1 MIAIIARSLWAR
13 KRRLV
18 ATLLA
23 VALGV
28 AFLAGTLLLSDTLRA
43 NFDRLFTQADGGTNV
58 VLRGA
63 TEIGSGNSA
72 RTGVDASLLPRVRTV
87 PGVADA
93 QPYLEGYGQLLGR
106 DGKPIGGN
114 GPPTQ
119 AANWVGDPA
128 LNPYRLVA
136 GHAPRAGDEVV
147 INRGAARTGHLA
159 LGMTTTLL
167 TPQPLRVHIV
177 GISTFGTADGFGPG
191 TFTGMTL
198 DAARAHLAG
207 PVRPKGPG
215 APAELT
221 EILVKAS
228 PGVPD
233 QELAARLRPVLPA
246 GVQAI
251 TGAQLATEDLDD
263 INSGFLGF
271 LSTGLTAF
279 AAVALLV
286 AAFSIYNTFS
296 ILAAQRGRESAL
308 LRALG
313 GTRRQLAVAGLAE
326 TLVVG
331 VVGSVAG
338 WAGGIGIAA
347 LLKGVFDSFGFA
359 LPAGGLVLRASSAVL
374 AVAVGVAATV
384 LAGVLPALRASRVP
398 PLAALRELAA
408 EPARISRVRS
418 VLGFLLTGGGVAA
431 VIAGTAGGGQGPAIA
446 GAVGTLAGF
455 VVLGP
460 VAVRPAAALL
470 GAPIAALRGVDGR
483 LARDNALRN
492 PRRTAATA
500 SALMVGVAVAT
511 LFTVIGASLKASA
524 TQGVGRA
531 LAADLVVYQPG
542 YAGGAGKAGFSPQLA
557 AGLGRLPSVGVAAGV
572 NRGSVLL
579 NGQAQTIAAVDPD
592 RIGSVLNLGVTAG
605 SLGAVDSGSFAVSA
619 AAAADQH
626 WRVGSRVPVVYPD
639 GTRAW
644 LRVAAVFDHPDVTGD
659 YLFAAAGWAPHAGQP
674 LDAMVLIKLK
684 PGAALGPARAAVTA
698 ATATAGQPRVQDR
711 AQYQASAASYV
722 TTVLGLVY
730 VMLALA
736 IVIALMGVANTL
748 SLSIHERTRELGL
761 LRALGQTRTQARGMI
776 RWESVI
782 IAVFGTLG
790 GVILGTFLGWAVVR
804 SSSGASLAVF
814 AAPPL
819 QLILFLVLGAVTGV
833 LAGIRPAR
841 RAARLNMISAITA
854 A

>member
-1 MIAIIARSLWAR
+1 MIAIAARSLWAR

-23 VALGV
+23 VGLGV

-128 LNPYRLVA
+128 LNPYQLVQ
-136 GHAPRAGDEVV
+136 GHAPRADDEVI

-177 GISTFGTADGFGPG
+177 GISTFGSADGFGPG

-207 PVRPKGPG
+207 PKGPKG
-215 APAELT
+215 PAELT

-331 VVGSVAG
+331 VLGSVAG

-347 LLKGVFDSFGFA
+347 LLKGVFDGFGFA
-359 LPAGGLVLRASSAVL
+359 LPAGGLVLRASSPVL
-374 AVAVGVAATV
+374 AA
-384 LAGVLPALRASRVP
+384 
-398 PLAALRELAA
+398 
-408 EPARISRVRS
+408 
-418 VLGFLLTGGGVAA
+418 
-431 VIAGTAGGGQGPAIA
+431 
-446 GAVGTLAGF
+446 
-455 VVLGP
+455 
-460 VAVRPAAALL
+460 
-470 GAPIAALRGVDGR
+470 
-483 LARDNALRN
+483 
-492 PRRTAATA
+492 
-500 SALMVGVAVAT
+500 
-511 LFTVIGASLKASA
+511 
-524 TQGVGRA
+524 
-531 LAADLVVYQPG
+531 
-542 YAGGAGKAGFSPQLA
+542 
-557 AGLGRLPSVGVAAGV
+557 
-572 NRGSVLL
+572 
-579 NGQAQTIAAVDPD
+579 
-592 RIGSVLNLGVTAG
+592 
-605 SLGAVDSGSFAVSA
+605 
-619 AAAADQH
+619 
-626 WRVGSRVPVVYPD
+626 
-639 GTRAW
+639 
-644 LRVAAVFDHPDVTGD
+644 
-659 YLFAAAGWAPHAGQP
+659 
-674 LDAMVLIKLK
+674 
-684 PGAALGPARAAVTA
+684 
-698 ATATAGQPRVQDR
+698 
-711 AQYQASAASYV
+711 
-722 TTVLGLVY
+722 
-730 VMLALA
+730 
-736 IVIALMGVANTL
+736 
-748 SLSIHERTRELGL
+748 
-761 LRALGQTRTQARGMI
+761 
-776 RWESVI
+776 
-782 IAVFGTLG
+782 
-790 GVILGTFLGWAVVR
+790 
-804 SSSGASLAVF
+804 
-814 AAPPL
+814 
-819 QLILFLVLGAVTGV
+819 
-833 LAGIRPAR
+833 
-841 RAARLNMISAITA
+841 
-854 A
+854 

>member
-18 ATLLA
+18 ATLIA

-28 AFLAGTLLLSDTLRA
+28 AF
-43 NFDRLFTQADGGTNV
+43 
-58 VLRGA
+58 
-63 TEIGSGNSA
+63 
-72 RTGVDASLLPRVRTV
+72 LLPRVRTV

-119 AANWVGDPA
+119 AANWVADPA
-128 LNPYRLVA
+128 LNPYRLVQ
-136 GHAPRAGDEVV
+136 GHAPRADDEVV
-147 INRGAARTGHLA
+147 INRGAAKTGHLA

-177 GISTFGTADGFGPG
+177 GITTFGTADGFGPG

-198 DAARAHLAG
+198 HAARLHLAG
-207 PVRPKGPG
+207 SKGPG
-215 APAELT
+215 QAELSQ
-221 EILVKAS
+221 ILVRAS

-233 QELAARLRPVLPA
+233 AELAARLRPVLPA

-251 TGAQLATEDLDD
+251 TGSQLATENLDN

-326 TLVVG
+326 TLVIG
-331 VVGSVAG
+331 VLGSVAG

-347 LLKGVFDSFGFA
+347 LLKGVFNGFGFA
-359 LPAGGLVLRASSAVL
+359 LPAGGLVLRASSSVL

-384 LAGVLPALRASRVP
+384 LAGVLPALRSSRVP

-418 VLGFLLTGGGVAA
+418 VLGFVLVAGGVGA

-455 VVLGP
+455 IVLGP
-460 VAVRPAAALL
+460 VAVRPAAAVL
-470 GAPIAALRGVDGR
+470 GAPIAALRGVGGR

-511 LFTVIGASLKASA
+511 LFTVIGGSLKASA

-531 LAADLVVYQPG
+531 LTADLVVSQPG

-579 NGQAQTIAAVDPD
+579 NGQAQTIAAVHPD
-592 RIGSVLNLGVTAG
+592 RIGSVLNLGVNRGLARRGRRRLVRGVGGG
-605 SLGAVDSGSFAVSA
+605 SG
-619 AAAADQH
+619 
-626 WRVGSRVPVVYPD
+626 
-639 GTRAW
+639 
-644 LRVAAVFDHPDVTGD
+644 
-659 YLFAAAGWAPHAGQP
+659 
-674 LDAMVLIKLK
+674 
-684 PGAALGPARAAVTA
+684 GPAL
-698 ATATAGQPRVQDR
+698 P
-711 AQYQASAASYV
+711 ASW
-722 TTVLGLVY
+722 GCC
-730 VMLALA
+730 
-736 IVIALMGVANTL
+736 
-748 SLSIHERTRELGL
+748 
-761 LRALGQTRTQARGMI
+761 AR
-776 RWESVI
+776 
-782 IAVFGTLG
+782 
-790 GVILGTFLGWAVVR
+790 
-804 SSSGASLAVF
+804 SG
-814 AAPPL
+814 
-819 QLILFLVLGAVTGV
+819 
-833 LAGIRPAR
+833 RPGRR
-841 RAARLNMISAITA
+841 RAAWSGGSR
-854 A
+854 

>member
-1 MIAIIARSLWAR
+1 MIAITARSLWAR

-198 DAARAHLAG
+198 DAARTHLAG
-207 PVRPKGPG
+207 TKGPG

-233 QELAARLRPVLPA
+233 QELAARLRPALPT

-418 VLGFLLTGGGVAA
+418 VLGFLLIAGGAGA
-431 VIAGTAGGGQGPAIA
+431 VIAGAAGAGEAAAIA
-446 GAVGTLAGF
+446 GGVGTLAG
-455 VVLGP
+455 
-460 VAVRPAAALL
+460 
-470 GAPIAALRGVDGR
+470 
-483 LARDNALRN
+483 
-492 PRRTAATA
+492 
-500 SALMVGVAVAT
+500 
-511 LFTVIGASLKASA
+511 
-524 TQGVGRA
+524 
-531 LAADLVVYQPG
+531 
-542 YAGGAGKAGFSPQLA
+542 
-557 AGLGRLPSVGVAAGV
+557 
-572 NRGSVLL
+572 
-579 NGQAQTIAAVDPD
+579 
-592 RIGSVLNLGVTAG
+592 
-605 SLGAVDSGSFAVSA
+605 
-619 AAAADQH
+619 
-626 WRVGSRVPVVYPD
+626 
-639 GTRAW
+639 
-644 LRVAAVFDHPDVTGD
+644 
-659 YLFAAAGWAPHAGQP
+659 
-674 LDAMVLIKLK
+674 
-684 PGAALGPARAAVTA
+684 
-698 ATATAGQPRVQDR
+698 
-711 AQYQASAASYV
+711 
-722 TTVLGLVY
+722 
-730 VMLALA
+730 
-736 IVIALMGVANTL
+736 
-748 SLSIHERTRELGL
+748 
-761 LRALGQTRTQARGMI
+761 
-776 RWESVI
+776 
-782 IAVFGTLG
+782 
-790 GVILGTFLGWAVVR
+790 
-804 SSSGASLAVF
+804 
-814 AAPPL
+814 
-819 QLILFLVLGAVTGV
+819 
-833 LAGIRPAR
+833 
-841 RAARLNMISAITA
+841 
-854 A
+854 

>member
-1 MIAIIARSLWAR
+1 MIAIIARSVWAR

-43 NFDRLFTQADGGTNV
+43 NFDRLFTQADSGTDV

-63 TEIGSGNSA
+63 TQIGSRNA
-72 RTGVDASLLPRVRTV
+72 TRTGVDASLLPRVRAV

-93 QPYLEGYGQLLGR
+93 QPFLEGYGQLLGR

-136 GHAPRAGDEVV
+136 GHAPRAADEVV
-147 INRGAARTGHLA
+147 VNRGAAKAGHLA

-177 GISTFGTADGFGPG
+177 GIATFGTADGFGPG

-198 DAARAHLAG
+198 PAAQLHLASS
-207 PVRPKGPG
+207 KGPG
-215 APAELT
+215 PAELSQ
-221 EILVKAS
+221 ILVRAA

-233 QELAARLRPVLPA
+233 AELAARLRPVLPA

-251 TGAQLATEDLDD
+251 TGTQLATENLDN

-279 AAVALLV
+279 AAIALLV

-326 TLVVG
+326 TLVIG

-347 LLKGVFDSFGFA
+347 LLKGVFNGFGFA
-359 LPAGGLVLRASSAVL
+359 LPAGGLVLRASSSVL

-384 LAGVLPALRASRVP
+384 LAGVLPALRSSRVP

-418 VLGFLLTGGGVAA
+418 VLGFLLTAGGIGA
-431 VIAGTAGGGQGPAIA
+431 VIAGTANGGQGPAIA
-446 GAVGTLAGF
+446 GAVGILAGF

-460 VAVRPAAALL
+460 VAVRPAAAVL
-470 GAPIAALRGVDGR
+470 GAPIAALRGVGGR

-524 TQGVGRA
+524 TQGVDRT

-542 YAGGAGKAGFSPQLA
+542 YGGSAGLAGFSPTLA
-557 AGLGRLPSVGVAAGV
+557 AGLGRLPAVDVAAGV
-572 NRGSVLL
+572 SRGSVLL
-579 NGQAQTIAAVDPD
+579 DGGARTVAAVDPD
-592 RIGSVLNLGVTAG
+592 RIGTVLNLGVTAG
-605 SLGAVDSGSFAVSA
+605 SLGAVGSGSFAVSA
-619 AAAADQH
+619 AAAADQR
-626 WRVGSRVPVVYPD
+626 WRVGSTVPVVYPD
-639 GTRAW
+639 GAHAR
-644 LRVAAVFDHPDVTGD
+644 LRVAAIFGHPDITGD
-659 YLFAAAGWAPHAGQP
+659 YLFAAAGWAPHAGQA
-674 LDAMVLIKLK
+674 LDSMVLIKLK

-698 ATATAGQPRVQDR
+698 AIAGTGQPRVQDR
-711 AQYQASAASYV
+711 AQYEASATGAV
-722 TTVLGLVY
+722 NTILGLVY

-736 IVIALMGVANTL
+736 ILIALMGVANTL

-761 LRALGQTRTQARGMI
+761 LRALGQTRAQARGMV

-790 GVILGTFLGWAVVR
+790 GVILGTFTGWAVVQ
-804 SSSGASLAVF
+804 SSSGPSMTVF

-819 QLILFLVLGAVTGV
+819 QLVLFLVLGAVTGI

-841 RAARLNMISAITA
+841 RAARQNMITAIA
-854 A
+854 AA

>member
-1 MIAIIARSLWAR
+1 VIAITARSLWAR

-23 VALGV
+23 VGLGV

-43 NFDRLFTQADGGTNV
+43 NFDRLFTQADGGTDV

-63 TEIGSGNSA
+63 TKVGAE
-72 RTGVDASLLPRVRTV
+72 RTGVDASLLARVRSV
-87 PGVADA
+87 AGVADA
-93 QPYLEGYGQLLGR
+93 QPYLEGYGQLVGR

-128 LNPYRLVA
+128 LNPYRLVQ

-147 INRGAARTGHLA
+147 INRGAARTGHLT

-177 GISTFGTADGFGPG
+177 GITTFGTADGFGPG

-198 DAARAHLAG
+198 RAARAHLTG
-207 PVRPKGPG
+207 PEGT

-221 EILVKAS
+221 QILVRAS
-228 PGVPD
+228 PGVPP

-251 TGAQLATEDLDD
+251 TGAQLATENLND

-313 GTRRQLAVAGLAE
+313 ATRRQLAVAGLAE

-331 VVGSVAG
+331 VAGSVAG

-347 LLKGVFDSFGFA
+347 LLKGVFDGFGFA
-359 LPAGGLVLRASSAVL
+359 LPAGGLVLRASSSVL

-384 LAGVLPALRASRVP
+384 LAGVLPAIRASRVA
-398 PLAALRELAA
+398 PL
-408 EPARISRVRS
+408 
-418 VLGFLLTGGGVAA
+418 T
-431 VIAGTAGGGQGPAIA
+431 
-446 GAVGTLAGF
+446 
-455 VVLGP
+455 
-460 VAVRPAAALL
+460 
-470 GAPIAALRGVDGR
+470 
-483 LARDNALRN
+483 
-492 PRRTAATA
+492 
-500 SALMVGVAVAT
+500 
-511 LFTVIGASLKASA
+511 
-524 TQGVGRA
+524 
-531 LAADLVVYQPG
+531 ADLVVYQPG
-542 YAGGAGKAGFSPQLA
+542 YGGGAGLAGFSPELA
-557 AGLGRLPSVGVAAGV
+557 AGLARLPSVGVAAGLS
-572 NRGSVLL
+572 RGSVLL
-579 NGQAQTIAAVDPD
+579 DGTAQAITAADPA
-592 RIGSVLNLGVTAG
+592 RIGRVLNLGVSAG
-605 SLGAVDSGSFAVSA
+605 SLGAVDAGSFAVSA
-619 AAAADQH
+619 KASADQH

-639 GTRAW
+639 GSRAD
-644 LRVAAVFDHPDVTGD
+644 LRVAAIFDHPDITGD

-674 LDAMVLIKLK
+674 LDSMVLIKLK
-684 PGAALGPARAAVTA
+684 PGASAGAARAAVTA
-698 ATATAGQPRVQDR
+698 ATAAAGQPRVQDQ
-711 AQYQASAASYV
+711 AQYRASATSGV
-722 TTVLGLVY
+722 NTVLGLVY

-736 IVIALMGVANTL
+736 IVIALMGVVNTL

-761 LRALGQTRTQARGMI
+761 LRALGQTRAQVRGMI

-782 IAVFGTLG
+782 IAVFGTAG

-804 SSSGASLAVF
+804 SSSSAALGVF

-819 QLILFLVLGAVTGV
+819 QLALFLVLGAVTGI

-841 RAARLNMISAITA
+841 RAARLNMISAIA
-854 A
+854 AA

>member
-1 MIAIIARSLWAR
+1 MIAVTARSLWAR

-23 VALGV
+23 VGLGV

-43 NFDRLFTQADGGTNV
+43 NFDRLFTQADSGTDV

-63 TEIGSGNSA
+63 TKVGAE
-72 RTGVDASLLPRVRTV
+72 RTGVEASLLARVRSV
-87 PGVADA
+87 AGVADA

-128 LNPYRLVA
+128 LNPYRLVQ
-136 GHAPRAGDEVV
+136 GHAPRAADEVV
-147 INRGAARTGHLA
+147 INRGAARTGHLT

-177 GISTFGTADGFGPG
+177 GITTFGTADGFGPG

-198 DAARAHLAG
+198 PAARAHLTG
-207 PVRPKGPG
+207 PEGP

-221 EILVKAS
+221 QILVRAS
-228 PGVPD
+228 PGVSP
-233 QELAARLRPVLPA
+233 QELAARLRPVLPP

-251 TGAQLATEDLDD
+251 TGTQLATENLDD

-313 GTRRQLAVAGLAE
+313 ATRRQLAVAGLAE
-326 TLVVG
+326 ALVVG
-331 VVGSVAG
+331 VAGSVAG

-347 LLKGVFDSFGFA
+347 LLKGVFDGFGFA
-359 LPAGGLVLRASSAVL
+359 LPAGGLVLRASSSVL

-384 LAGVLPALRASRVP
+384 LAGVLPAVRASRVA

-408 EPARISRVRS
+408 EPVRVSRVRS
-418 VLGFLLTGGGVAA
+418 ALGFLLTAGGVGA
-431 VIAGTAGGGQGPAIA
+431 VIAGAAAGGQGATIA

-460 VAVRPAAALL
+460 VAVRPAAAVL
-470 GAPIAALRGVDGR
+470 GAPIAALRGVGGR

-500 SALMVGVAVAT
+500 SALMVGVAVVT
-511 LFTVIGASLKASA
+511 MFTVIGASLKASA
-524 TQGVGRA
+524 AQGVQRT
-531 LAADLVVYQPG
+531 LTADLVVYQPG
-542 YAGGAGKAGFSPQLA
+542 YGGSAGLAGFSPELA
-557 AGLGRLPSVGVAAGV
+557 AGLGRLPSVGVAAGLS
-572 NRGSVLL
+572 RGSVLL
-579 NGQAQTIAAVDPD
+579 GGTAQTITAADPA
-592 RIGSVLNLGVTAG
+592 RIGSVLNLGVSAG
-605 SLGAVDSGSFAVSA
+605 SLGAVDAGSFAVSA
-619 AAAADQH
+619 KAAADQH

-639 GTRAW
+639 GSRAD
-644 LRVAAVFDHPDVTGD
+644 LRVAAIFDHPDITGD
-659 YLFAAAGWAPHAGQP
+659 FLFAAAGWAPHAGQP
-674 LDAMVLIKLK
+674 LDSMVLIKLK
-684 PGAALGPARAAVTA
+684 PGAGPGAARAAVTA
-698 ATATAGQPRVQDR
+698 ATASAGQPRVQDQ
-711 AQYQASAASYV
+711 AQYQASATGGV
-722 TTVLGLVY
+722 NTVLGLVY

-761 LRALGQTRTQARGMI
+761 LRALGQTRAQVRGMI

-782 IAVFGTLG
+782 IAVFGTAG

-804 SSSGASLAVF
+804 SSSSSALGVF

-819 QLILFLVLGAVTGV
+819 QLVLFLVLGAVTGI

-841 RAARLNMISAITA
+841 RAARLNVITA
-854 A
+854 IATA

>member
-18 ATLLA
+18 ATLIA

-28 AFLAGTLLLSDTLRA
+28 AF
-43 NFDRLFTQADGGTNV
+43 
-58 VLRGA
+58 
-63 TEIGSGNSA
+63 
-72 RTGVDASLLPRVRTV
+72 LLPRVRTV

-114 GPPTQ
+114 GPPTE

-207 PVRPKGPG
+207 
-215 APAELT
+215 
-221 EILVKAS
+221 ILVKAS

-233 QELAARLRPVLPA
+233 QELAATLRPVLPA
-246 GVQAI
+246 RVQAI

-359 LPAGGLVLRASSAVL
+359 LPAGGLVLRASSSVL
-374 AVAVGVAATV
+374 AVTVGVAATV

-418 VLGFLLTGGGVAA
+418 VLGFLLTGGGVTA

-460 VAVRPAAALL
+460 AAVRRAAALL

-500 SALMVGVAVAT
+500 SALMVGVAVAI

-531 LAADLVVYQPG
+531 LTADLVVYQPG

-557 AGLGRLPSVGVAAGV
+557 AGLGRLPSVGVS
-572 NRGSVLL
+572 RGSVLL

-592 RIGSVLNLGVTAG
+592 RIGSVLNLGITAG
-605 SLGAVDSGSFAVSA
+605 SLGAVDAGSFAVSA

-626 WRVGSRVPVVYPD
+626 WRVGSRMPVVYPD
-639 GTRAW
+639 GTRARM
-644 LRVAAVFDHPDVTGD
+644 RVAAVFDYPDVTGD

-684 PGAALGPARAAVTA
+684 PGAAFGPARAAVTA
-698 ATATAGQPRVQDR
+698 ATAPAGQPRVQDR

-722 TTVLGLVY
+722 TPVLGLVY

-761 LRALGQTRTQARGMI
+761 LRALGQSRAQARGMV

-819 QLILFLVLGAVTGV
+819 QLILFLVLGAVTGI

-841 RAARLNMISAITA
+841 RAARLNMISAISA

>member
-18 ATLLA
+18 ATLIA

-28 AFLAGTLLLSDTLRA
+28 AF
-43 NFDRLFTQADGGTNV
+43 
-58 VLRGA
+58 
-63 TEIGSGNSA
+63 
-72 RTGVDASLLPRVRTV
+72 LLPRVRTV

-114 GPPTQ
+114 GPPTE

-207 PVRPKGPG
+207 PEGPKG
-215 APAELT
+215 PAELT

-347 LLKGVFDSFGFA
+347 LLKGVFTGFGFA
-359 LPAGGLVLRASSAVL
+359 RPAGGRVRRASSSVL
-374 AVAVGVAATV
+374 GVTGGVAATV
-384 LAGVLPALRASRVP
+384 LAGVLPALRDSRVP
-398 PLAALRELAA
+398 PLAALRGLAA
-408 EPARISRVRS
+408 DPARISHVRS
-418 VLGFLLTGGGVAA
+418 VLGFLLIAGGVGA

-446 GAVGTLAGF
+446 GAVGILAG
-455 VVLGP
+455 
-460 VAVRPAAALL
+460 
-470 GAPIAALRGVDGR
+470 
-483 LARDNALRN
+483 
-492 PRRTAATA
+492 
-500 SALMVGVAVAT
+500 
-511 LFTVIGASLKASA
+511 
-524 TQGVGRA
+524 
-531 LAADLVVYQPG
+531 
-542 YAGGAGKAGFSPQLA
+542 
-557 AGLGRLPSVGVAAGV
+557 
-572 NRGSVLL
+572 
-579 NGQAQTIAAVDPD
+579 
-592 RIGSVLNLGVTAG
+592 
-605 SLGAVDSGSFAVSA
+605 
-619 AAAADQH
+619 
-626 WRVGSRVPVVYPD
+626 
-639 GTRAW
+639 
-644 LRVAAVFDHPDVTGD
+644 
-659 YLFAAAGWAPHAGQP
+659 
-674 LDAMVLIKLK
+674 
-684 PGAALGPARAAVTA
+684 
-698 ATATAGQPRVQDR
+698 
-711 AQYQASAASYV
+711 
-722 TTVLGLVY
+722 
-730 VMLALA
+730 
-736 IVIALMGVANTL
+736 
-748 SLSIHERTRELGL
+748 
-761 LRALGQTRTQARGMI
+761 
-776 RWESVI
+776 
-782 IAVFGTLG
+782 
-790 GVILGTFLGWAVVR
+790 
-804 SSSGASLAVF
+804 
-814 AAPPL
+814 
-819 QLILFLVLGAVTGV
+819 
-833 LAGIRPAR
+833 
-841 RAARLNMISAITA
+841 
-854 A
+854 

>member
-1 MIAIIARSLWAR
+1 MIAIAARSLWAR

-23 VALGV
+23 VGLGV

-43 NFDRLFTQADGGTNV
+43 NFDRLFTQADSGTDV

-63 TEIGSGNSA
+63 TQIGSGNA
-72 RTGVDASLLPRVRTV
+72 TRTGVDAGLLPRVRAV

-93 QPYLEGYGQLLGR
+93 QPFLEGYGQLLGR

-136 GHAPRAGDEVV
+136 GHAPRAADEVV
-147 INRGAARTGHLA
+147 INRGAAKTGHLA

-177 GISTFGTADGFGPG
+177 GIATFGTADGFGPG

-198 DAARAHLAG
+198 PAARLHLTG
-207 PVRPKGPG
+207 PRGSQG
-215 APAELT
+215 LAQLSQ
-221 EILVKAS
+221 ILVRAA

-233 QELAARLRPVLPA
+233 AELAARLRPVLPA

-251 TGAQLATEDLDD
+251 TGGQLATENLDN

-279 AAVALLV
+279 AAIALLV

-326 TLVVG
+326 TLVIG

-347 LLKGVFDSFGFA
+347 LLKGVFNGFGFA
-359 LPAGGLVLRASSAVL
+359 LPAGGLVLRASSSVL

-384 LAGVLPALRASRVP
+384 LAGVLPALRSSRVP

-418 VLGFLLTGGGVAA
+418 VLGFLLIAGGVGA

-460 VAVRPAAALL
+460 VAVRPAAAVL
-470 GAPIAALRGVDGR
+470 GAPIAALRGVGGR

-524 TQGVGRA
+524 TQGVDRT

-542 YAGGAGKAGFSPQLA
+542 YGGSAGLAGFSPTLA
-557 AGLGRLPSVGVAAGV
+557 AGLGRLPSVDVAAGV
-572 NRGSVLL
+572 SRGSVLL
-579 NGQAQTIAAVDPD
+579 DGQAQTVAAIDPG
-592 RIGSVLNLGVTAG
+592 RIGTVLNLGVTAG
-605 SLGAVDSGSFAVSA
+605 SLGAVGSGSFAVSA
-619 AAAADQH
+619 AAAADRH
-626 WRVGSRVPVVYPD
+626 WRVGSTVPVVYPD
-639 GTRAW
+639 GAHAR
-644 LRVAAVFDHPDVTGD
+644 LRVAAIFGHPDITGD
-659 YLFAAAGWAPHAGQP
+659 YLFAAAGWAPHAGQA
-674 LDAMVLIKLK
+674 LDSMVLIKLK
-684 PGAALGPARAAVTA
+684 PGAALGPARAAITA
-698 ATATAGQPRVQDR
+698 AIAGTGQPRVQDR
-711 AQYQASAASYV
+711 AQYEASATGAV
-722 TTVLGLVY
+722 NTILGLVY

-736 IVIALMGVANTL
+736 ILIALMGVANTL

-761 LRALGQTRTQARGMI
+761 LRALGQTRAQARGMV

-790 GVILGTFLGWAVVR
+790 GVILGTFTGWAVVQ
-804 SSSGASLAVF
+804 SSGSATLGVF

-819 QLILFLVLGAVTGV
+819 QLVLFLVLGAVTGI

-841 RAARLNMISAITA
+841 RAARQNMITAIASA
-854 A
+854 

>member
-1 MIAIIARSLWAR
+1 MIALTARNLWAR

-23 VALGV
+23 VGLGV

-43 NFDRLFTQADGGTNV
+43 NFDRLFTQADGGTDV

-63 TEIGSGNSA
+63 TKVGAE
-72 RTGVDASLLPRVRTV
+72 RTGVDASLLQRVRTV

-93 QPYLEGYGQLLGR
+93 QPYLEGYGQLVGR

-114 GPPTQ
+114 GPPTE

-128 LNPYRLVA
+128 LNPYRLVQ
-136 GHAPRAGDEVV
+136 GRAPRADDEVV
-147 INRGAARTGHLA
+147 INRGAARTGHLT
-159 LGMTTTLL
+159 LGATTTLL
-167 TPQPLRVHIV
+167 TPQPVRVHIV
-177 GISTFGTADGFGPG
+177 GITTFGTADGFGPG

-198 DAARAHLAG
+198 PAARAHLTG
-207 PVRPKGPG
+207 PQAQG
-215 APAELT
+215 PAEVT
-221 EILVKAS
+221 QILVRAS
-228 PGVPD
+228 PGVPP
-233 QELAARLRPVLPA
+233 QELAVRLRPVLPA

-251 TGAQLATEDLDD
+251 TGAQLATENLDD

-313 GTRRQLAVAGLAE
+313 ATRRQLAVAGLAE

-347 LLKGVFDSFGFA
+347 LLKGVFDGFGFA
-359 LPAGGLVLRASSAVL
+359 LPAGGLVLRASSSVL
-374 AVAVGVAATV
+374 AVSVGVAATV
-384 LAGVLPALRASRVP
+384 LAGVLPAVRASRVA

-408 EPARISRVRS
+408 EPARVSRVRS
-418 VLGFLLTGGGVAA
+418 ALGFLLTSGGVGA
-431 VIAGTAGGGQGPAIA
+431 VIAGAAGRSQGAALA
-446 GAVGTLAGF
+446 GAVGALAGF

-460 VAVRPAAALL
+460 IAVRPAAAVL
-470 GAPIAALRGVDGR
+470 GAPIAALRGIGGR

-511 LFTVIGASLKASA
+511 MFTVIGASLKASA
-524 TQGVGRA
+524 TQGVQRT
-531 LAADLVVYQPG
+531 LTADLVVYQPG
-542 YAGGAGKAGFSPQLA
+542 YGGSAGLAGFSPRLA
-557 AGLGRLPSVGVAAGV
+557 ANLGRLPSVGVAAGLS
-572 NRGSVLL
+572 RGSVLL
-579 NGQAQTIAAVDPD
+579 DGQAQTIAAADPGP
-592 RIGSVLNLGVTAG
+592 IGSVLNLGVSAG
-605 SLGAVDSGSFAVSA
+605 SLGAVDAGSFAVSA
-619 AAAADQH
+619 QAAADQH
-626 WRVGSRVPVVYPD
+626 WRIGTEVPVVYPD
-639 GTRAW
+639 GSRGD
-644 LRVAAVFDHPDVTGD
+644 LRVAAIFDHPDITGD
-659 YLFAAAGWAPHAGQP
+659 YLFATAGWAPHAGQP
-674 LDAMVLIKLK
+674 LDSMVLIKLK
-684 PGAALGPARAAVTA
+684 PGAGLGAARAAVTA
-698 ATATAGQPRVQDR
+698 ATAAAGQPRVQDQ
-711 AQYQASAASYV
+711 AQYRASASGGV
-722 TTVLGLVY
+722 NTVLGLVY

-761 LRALGQTRTQARGMI
+761 LRALGQTRAQVRGMI

-782 IAVFGTLG
+782 IAVFGTAG

-804 SSSGASLAVF
+804 SSSRAALGVF

-819 QLILFLVLGAVTGV
+819 QLVLFLVLGAVTGIV
-833 LAGIRPAR
+833 AGIRPAR
-841 RAARLNMISAITA
+841 RAARLNMISAIA
-854 A
+854 SA

>member
-63 TEIGSGNSA
+63 TEIGSGNCT

-93 QPYLEGYGQLLGR
+93 QPYLEGYGQLLDR

-114 GPPTQ
+114 GPPTE
-119 AANWVGDPA
+119 AANWIGDPA
-128 LNPYRLVA
+128 LNPYRLVQ
-136 GHAPRAGDEVV
+136 GHAPGAGDEVV
-147 INRGAARTGHLA
+147 INRGAAKTGHLA

-207 PVRPKGPG
+207 PEGPTG
-215 APAELT
+215 PAELT

-233 QELAARLRPVLPA
+233 QELAASLRPVLSA

-279 AAVALLV
+279 AAV
-286 AAFSIYNTFS
+286 
-296 ILAAQRGRESAL
+296 

-347 LLKGVFDSFGFA
+347 LLKGVFDGFGFA
-359 LPAGGLVLRASSAVL
+359 LPAGGLVLRASSSVL

-384 LAGVLPALRASRVP
+384 LAGVLPAVRASRVA

-408 EPARISRVRS
+408 EPARVSRVRS
-418 VLGFLLTGGGVAA
+418 VLGFLLTAGGVGA
-431 VIAGTAGGGQGPAIA
+431 VIAGAAAGGQEATIA

-455 VVLGP
+455 VVLGT
-460 VAVRPAAALL
+460 VAVRPAAAVL
-470 GAPIAALRGVDGR
+470 GAPIAALRGVGGR
-483 LARDNALRN
+483 LARDNALRH

-511 LFTVIGASLKASA
+511 LFTVIGGSLKASA

-531 LAADLVVYQPG
+531 LTADLVVSQPG

-579 NGQAQTIAAVDPD
+579 NGQAQTIAAVHPD
-592 RIGSVLNLGVTAG
+592 RIGSVLNLGVNRGLARRGRRRLVRGVGGG
-605 SLGAVDSGSFAVSA
+605 SG
-619 AAAADQH
+619 
-626 WRVGSRVPVVYPD
+626 
-639 GTRAW
+639 
-644 LRVAAVFDHPDVTGD
+644 
-659 YLFAAAGWAPHAGQP
+659 
-674 LDAMVLIKLK
+674 
-684 PGAALGPARAAVTA
+684 GPAL
-698 ATATAGQPRVQDR
+698 P
-711 AQYQASAASYV
+711 ASW
-722 TTVLGLVY
+722 GCC
-730 VMLALA
+730 
-736 IVIALMGVANTL
+736 
-748 SLSIHERTRELGL
+748 
-761 LRALGQTRTQARGMI
+761 AR
-776 RWESVI
+776 
-782 IAVFGTLG
+782 
-790 GVILGTFLGWAVVR
+790 
-804 SSSGASLAVF
+804 SG
-814 AAPPL
+814 
-819 QLILFLVLGAVTGV
+819 
-833 LAGIRPAR
+833 RPGRR
-841 RAARLNMISAITA
+841 RAAWSGGSR
-854 A
+854 

>member
-1 MIAIIARSLWAR
+1 MIAITARSLWAR

-23 VALGV
+23 VGLGV

-43 NFDRLFTQADGGTNV
+43 NFDRLFTQADSGTDV

-63 TEIGSGNSA
+63 TQIGSGNA
-72 RTGVDASLLPRVRTV
+72 TRTGVDASLLPRVRTV

-93 QPYLEGYGQLLGR
+93 QPFLEGYGQLLDR

-136 GHAPRAGDEVV
+136 GHAPRAADEVV

-177 GISTFGTADGFGPG
+177 GIATFGTADGFGPG

-198 DAARAHLAG
+198 PAAQLHLTGSGG
-207 PVRPKGPG
+207 P
-215 APAELT
+215 APAQLSQ
-221 EILVKAS
+221 ILVRAA

-233 QELAARLRPVLPA
+233 AELAARLRPVLPA

-251 TGAQLATEDLDD
+251 TGGQLATENLDN

-279 AAVALLV
+279 AAIALLV

-326 TLVVG
+326 TLVIG

-347 LLKGVFDSFGFA
+347 LLKGVFNGFGFA
-359 LPAGGLVLRASSAVL
+359 LPAGGLVLRASSSVL

-398 PLAALRELAA
+398 PLAALRELDA
-408 EPARISRVRS
+408 EPARVSRVRS
-418 VLGFLLTGGGVAA
+418 ALGFLLTAGGVAA
-431 VIAGTAGGGQGPAIA
+431 AIAGIAGRGQGLATA
-446 GAVGTLAGF
+446 GAVGLLAGF

-460 VAVRPAAALL
+460 VAVRPAAAVL
-470 GAPIAALRGVDGR
+470 GAPIAALRGVGGR

-500 SALMVGVAVAT
+500 SALMVGVTVAT

-524 TQGVGRA
+524 TQGVDRT

-542 YAGGAGKAGFSPQLA
+542 YGGSAGLAGFSPTLA

-572 NRGSVLL
+572 SRGSVLL
-579 NGQAQTIAAVDPD
+579 DGQAQTVAAADPG
-592 RIGSVLNLGVTAG
+592 RIGTVLNLGFARRGRPRLVRGIGGDSRRPALAGRHHGAGGVPGRCARPAAGGGHLRPSRHHRRLPVRRGRLGTARRAG
-605 SLGAVDSGSFAVSA
+605 ARLHGADQAEAGRRARPGPRRGHRGHRRDRPAAGAGPGAVRGQRVRSGEHHPRARLRDAGAGHPHRADGRGQHAVAVHPRADPRAGAAARARPDPGAGARHGPVGVGDHRGVRHAGRGDPRHVHGLGRGPVIRPRHSGRVRGA
-619 AAAADQH
+619 AAAA
-626 WRVGSRVPVVYPD
+626 GPVPGP
-639 GTRAW
+639 GRGH
-644 LRVAAVFDHPDVTGD
+644 RHPGRD
-659 YLFAAAGWAPHAGQP
+659 
-674 LDAMVLIKLK
+674 
-684 PGAALGPARAAVTA
+684 
-698 ATATAGQPRVQDR
+698 
-711 AQYQASAASYV
+711 
-722 TTVLGLVY
+722 
-730 VMLALA
+730 
-736 IVIALMGVANTL
+736 
-748 SLSIHERTRELGL
+748 
-761 LRALGQTRTQARGMI
+761 QAR
-776 RWESVI
+776 
-782 IAVFGTLG
+782 
-790 GVILGTFLGWAVVR
+790 
-804 SSSGASLAVF
+804 
-814 AAPPL
+814 PPR
-819 QLILFLVLGAVTGV
+819 
-833 LAGIRPAR
+833 RPAEHDHR
-841 RAARLNMISAITA
+841 DHRDVSG
-854 A
+854 

>member
-1 MIAIIARSLWAR
+1 MIAVTARSLWAR

-23 VALGV
+23 VGLGV

-43 NFDRLFTQADGGTNV
+43 NFDRLFTQADSGTDV

-63 TEIGSGNSA
+63 TKIGA
-72 RTGVDASLLPRVRTV
+72 ERTGVDASLLARVRSV
-87 PGVADA
+87 AGVADA

-128 LNPYRLVA
+128 LNPYRLVQ

-177 GISTFGTADGFGPG
+177 GITTFGTADGFGPG
-191 TFTGMTL
+191 TFTGMTMP
-198 DAARAHLAG
+198 AARAHLTG
-207 PVRPKGPG
+207 PEGPG
-215 APAELT
+215 PAGLT
-221 EILVKAS
+221 QILVRAS
-228 PGVPD
+228 PGVPP

-251 TGAQLATEDLDD
+251 TGTQLATENLDD

-313 GTRRQLAVAGLAE
+313 ATRRQLAVAGLAE
-326 TLVVG
+326 TLLVG
-331 VVGSVAG
+331 VAGSVAG

-347 LLKGVFDSFGFA
+347 LLKGVFDGFGFA
-359 LPAGGLVLRASSAVL
+359 LPAGGLVLRASSSVL

-384 LAGVLPALRASRVP
+384 LAGVLPAVRASRVA

-408 EPARISRVRS
+408 EPARVSRVRS
-418 VLGFLLTGGGVAA
+418 ALGFLLTAGGVGA
-431 VIAGTAGGGQGPAIA
+431 VIAGAAAGGQGATIA

-460 VAVRPAAALL
+460 VAVRPAATVL
-470 GAPIAALRGVDGR
+470 GAPIAALRGVGGR

-500 SALMVGVAVAT
+500 SALMVGVAVVT
-511 LFTVIGASLKASA
+511 MFTVIGASLKASA
-524 TQGVGRA
+524 AQGVQRT
-531 LAADLVVYQPG
+531 LTADLVVYQPG
-542 YAGGAGKAGFSPQLA
+542 YGGSAGLAGFSPELA
-557 AGLGRLPSVGVAAGV
+557 AGLGRLPSVGVAAGLS
-572 NRGSVLL
+572 RGSVLL
-579 NGQAQTIAAVDPD
+579 DGTAQTITAADPA
-592 RIGSVLNLGVTAG
+592 RIGSVLNLGVSAG
-605 SLGAVDSGSFAVSA
+605 SLGAVDAGSFAVSA
-619 AAAADQH
+619 KAAADQH
-626 WRVGSRVPVVYPD
+626 WGVGSRVPVVYPD
-639 GTRAW
+639 GSRGD
-644 LRVAAVFDHPDVTGD
+644 LRVAAIFDHADITGD
-659 YLFAAAGWAPHAGQP
+659 YLLAAAGWAPHAGQP
-674 LDAMVLIKLK
+674 LDSMVLIKLK
-684 PGAALGPARAAVTA
+684 PGAGPGAARAAVTA
-698 ATATAGQPRVQDR
+698 ATAAAGQPRVQDQ
-711 AQYQASAASYV
+711 AQYRASATGGV
-722 TTVLGLVY
+722 NTVLGLVY

-761 LRALGQTRTQARGMI
+761 LRALGQTRAQVRGMI

-782 IAVFGTLG
+782 IAVFGTAG

-804 SSSGASLAVF
+804 SSSSSALGVF

-819 QLILFLVLGAVTGV
+819 QLVLFLVLGAVTGI

-841 RAARLNMISAITA
+841 RAARLNMITAIATA
-854 A
+854 